1 MLSHRSEG
9 LAKLLIVCQLLLA
22 VGVFWASAAITYGFF
37 TTEVEAFSELFWVY
51 AGALVTGL
59 ILEAFSRNPVAMRV
73 RLRDR
78 NPLRFH
84 PLALRQTL
92 FACGALL
99 VYLAA
104 AKDMSISRTLLA
116 FLFPGMYLMLLC
128 SAYFLPRILARNVFL
143 GIREERIL
151 VVGSAARFEKIRP
164 WLESKKVMGFRIVG
178 LLSDDKLEPRAT
190 GGIVHLGSIKN
201 SEQVIEQYQPSQ
213 ILLLQLAEQLE
224 DHRSL
229 IALADKFGLRVLI
242 LNTLQETLDH
252 PVVHFED
259 EGCHF
264 VSLRREP
271 LENPFNRVIKRSVDI
286 AVSAP
291 IVLFVL
297 PVLSA
302 LVWLIQRR
310 QSPGPLFFFQE
321 RAGFQNDRFH
331 LVKFR
336 TMHAANAEAARQAT
350 SDDARVFSGG
360 RWLRKLSLD
369 EVPQFWNVLMGE
381 MSVVGPR
388 PHMVEHHALFAAQ
401 LRGYSA
407 RHFVKPGITGL
418 AQVRGFRGEIRS
430 EADLSNR
437 LRSDLF
443 YVESWT
449 LGTDLL
455 VIARTVWQMLFPPS
469 TAY

>member
-9 LAKLLIVCQLLLA
+9 LAKLLIVCQLVLA
-22 VGVFWASAAITYGFF
+22 VVVFWGCSAITYGYV
-37 TTEVEAFSELFWVY
+37 TTEVAAFQHLFWVY
-51 AGALVTGL
+51 AAALVTGL
-59 ILEAFSRNPVAMRV
+59 ILEAISRNPVAMRV
-73 RLRDR
+73 RLRER

-99 VYLAA
+99 AYLAA
-104 AKDMSISRTLLA
+104 VKDTAISRTLLA
-116 FLFPGMYLMLLC
+116 FLFPGIHVMLLS

-151 VVGSAARFEKIRP
+151 VVGSAARFQKIRS
-164 WLESKKVMGFRIVG
+164 WLESKSIMGFRIVG
-178 LLSDDKLEPRAT
+178 LLSDDKTDPRAT
-190 GGIVHLGSIKN
+190 GGILQLGSMKQA
-201 SEQVIEQYQPSQ
+201 EQVIELHQPSQ

-229 IALADKFGLRVLI
+229 IALADKYGLRVLI
-242 LNTLQETLDH
+242 LNTLHETLEH

-259 EGCHF
+259 DGCHF

-271 LENPFNRVIKRSVDI
+271 LENPFNRAIKRSIDI

-291 IVLFVL
+291 IVIFVL
-297 PVLSA
+297 PILSA
-302 LVWLIQRR
+302 VVWLIQRR

-321 RAGFQNDRFH
+321 RAGFQNDRFQ

-336 TMHAANAEAARQAT
+336 TMDVLAGEAARQAT
-350 SDDARVFSGG
+350 SDDARVFRGG

-388 PHMVEHHALFAAQ
+388 PHMIEHHALFAAQ
-401 LRGYSA
+401 LRGYRA

>member
-9 LAKLLIVCQLLLA
+9 LAKLLIVCQLVLA
-22 VGVFWASAAITYGFF
+22 VVVFWGCAAITYGYV
-37 TTEVEAFSELFWVY
+37 TTEVAAFQHLFWVY
-51 AGALVTGL
+51 TAALLAGL
-59 ILEAFSRNPVAMRV
+59 ILEALSRNPIAMRV

-84 PLALRQTL
+84 PVALRQTL

-99 VYLAA
+99 VYLAGV
-104 AKDMSISRTLLA
+104 KDTTISRTLLA
-116 FLFPGMYLMLLC
+116 FLFPGMYVMLL
-128 SAYFLPRILARNVFL
+128 SSGYFLPHILARNVFL

-151 VVGSAARFEKIRP
+151 VIGSAPRFQKIRS
-164 WLESKKVMGFRIVG
+164 WLESKKDMGFRIVG
-178 LLSDDKLEPRAT
+178 LLSDDKPDARSA
-190 GGIVHLGSIKN
+190 GGIVHLGSIKEA
-201 SEQVIEQYQPSQ
+201 EQVIELHQPSQ
-213 ILLLQLAEQLE
+213 ILLLQLAEQLQ

-242 LNTLQETLDH
+242 LNTLHETLDH

-259 EGCHF
+259 DGCHF
-264 VSLRREP
+264 VALRREP
-271 LENPFNRVIKRSVDI
+271 LENPFNRAVKRSVDI
-286 AVSAP
+286 AVAAP
-291 IVLFVL
+291 IVMLVL
-297 PVLSA
+297 PLLSA
-302 LVWLIQRR
+302 LVWLLQRR

-336 TMHAANAEAARQAT
+336 TMHALNGEAARQA
-350 SDDARVFSGG
+350 SCDDARVFTGG

-369 EVPQFWNVLMGE
+369 ELPQFWNVLMGE

-388 PHMVEHHALFAAQ
+388 PHMIEHHALFAAQ

-443 YVESWT
+443 YLESWT